1 MYIIYTGLAVGPGLL
16 CITTDS
22 HSGGVDASRPY
33 LLHFTQEQCAVNA
46 TPRRINNN
54 YYYCYL
60 WKLCWATME
69 LLREWLFPALQAH
82 FMPTRWLCQP
92 NQPALACLCLVLQ
105 LQALASCPAPPPTLC
120 ACALYAC
127 SYSAAIRAYF
137 LPNSLHSN
145 VRKYTFLWQKLIL
158 VYTIP

>member
-1 MYIIYTGLAVGPGLL
+1 MHVYNIYRACSWSWSLVHPS
-16 CITTDS
+16 DS

-46 TPRRINNN
+46 TPKRINNN

-69 LLREWLFPALQAH
+69 LLREWLFPALQIH

-92 NQPALACLCLVLQ
+92 KLDSASPCLSLSCLSRMQ
-105 LQALASCPAPPPTLC
+105 LQALASCQAPPPTLC

-137 LPNSLHSN
+137 LPNLLHSN
-145 VRKYTFLWQKLIL
+145 VRNIYFPCRG
-158 VYTIP
+158 V

>member
-1 MYIIYTGLAVGPGLL
+1 MYIIYTELAVGPGLL

-33 LLHFTQEQCAVNA
+33 LLHFTQEQCAINA
-46 TPRRINNN
+46 TPKRIVTFGNFAGQQWNCCESG
-54 YYYCYL
+54 YFQPC
-60 WKLCWATME
+60 
-69 LLREWLFPALQAH
+69 RPI
-82 FMPTRWLCQP
+82 LCQHAGSASL
-92 NQPALACLCLVLQ
+92 NWIQPALACLCLVLQ

-145 VRKYTFLWQKLIL
+145 VRKYTSHLSPPCMQS
-158 VYTIP
+158 T